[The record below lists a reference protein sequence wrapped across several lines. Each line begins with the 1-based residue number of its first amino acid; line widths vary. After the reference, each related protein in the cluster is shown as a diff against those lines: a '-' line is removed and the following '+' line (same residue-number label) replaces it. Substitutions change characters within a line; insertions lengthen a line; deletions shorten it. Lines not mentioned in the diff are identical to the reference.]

1 MMFLDAH
8 PSKLDL
14 VKDKLTPV
22 LGESKLIIA
31 TKADSDKA
39 IRRFINVIRE

>member
-8 PSKLDL
+8 PSKLDV

-22 LGESKLIIA
+22 LGETKLIIA
-31 TKADSDKA
+31 TRADSDKA
-39 IRRFINVIRE
+39 IRNFINKLRD